1 MLQQLIMER
10 IQREG
15 MITFAEYMRMALYE
29 PDYGYYVAGLS
40 RIGWDEGDYFTS
52 TNLSVF
58 FAHCVARQLHHWWE
72 QLGRPAPFVVLEQGA
87 DRGKLAQGVRAWAMQ
102 EASDFGA
109 ALEYRVE
116 DIRTGQDAQ
125 ASQEANQQTIT
136 TTPPSVVVSNELVD
150 AFPVH
155 IVEVRNGEL
164 CELFVIEENGQLSET
179 FARPSTDEVA
189 SYLDSYN
196 VPWRQFGDGWRAE
209 INLDALRWMRRT
221 AQLLRKGYL
230 LTLDYGDKAKGLYTR
245 DRRYGTLA
253 CYYKHNINVQPLA
266 LPGKQDITAHVNF
279 SALIAE
285 GRRQGLRLNTFT
297 TQRLWLKG
305 LGIDE
310 ELERHRAT
318 DFAEA
323 FTNRASDRGQI
334 ALLGWKNLREQV
346 AALTDPSGMGNFK
359 VLVLRR

>member
-1 MLQQLIMER
+1 
-10 IQREG
+10 

-29 PDYGYYVAGLS
+29 PEYGYYRSGSS

-58 FAHCVARQLHHWWE
+58 FAHCMARQLHRWWE
-72 QLGRPAPFVVLEQGA
+72 QLGRPVPFVVLEQGA
-87 DRGKLAQGVRAWAMQ
+87 DQGKLAQGVRAWALR

-125 ASQEANQQTIT
+125 ASQAAQVVQGTDQQP
-136 TTPPSVVVSNELVD
+136 TTPPAVVVSNELVD

-164 CELFVIEENGQLSET
+164 RELFVSIRDGQLAET
-179 FARPSTDEVA
+179 FDRPSTDEVA

-209 INLDALRWMRRT
+209 INLDALRWMRHT

-230 LTLDYGDKAKGLYTR
+230 LTIDYGDKAKGLYTR
-245 DRRYGTLA
+245 DRRSGTLA
-253 CYYKHNINVQPLA
+253 CYYKHTINDQPFA

-285 GRRQGLRLNTFT
+285 GRRQGLRLNAFT
-297 TQRLWLKG
+297 TQRLWLKDS
-305 LGIDE
+305 GIDE
-310 ELERHRAT
+310 ELERRRT
-318 DFAEA
+318 TEFGEA

-334 ALLGWKNLREQV
+334 ALLQWKNVQEQV
-346 AALTDPSGMGNFK
+346 AALTDPAGMGNFK